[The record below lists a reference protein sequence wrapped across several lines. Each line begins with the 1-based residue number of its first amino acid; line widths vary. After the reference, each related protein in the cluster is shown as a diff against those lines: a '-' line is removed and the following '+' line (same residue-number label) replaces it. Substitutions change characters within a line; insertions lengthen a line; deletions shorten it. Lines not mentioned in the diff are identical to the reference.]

1 MKTKLKEITINKA
14 HELYGNPLPKEIQ
27 ERMELELNW
36 IMEHDADIV
45 YLLAKELVKKTNE
58 KGYLVGYRGNI
69 GSSYI
74 AYILG
79 ITKINP
85 LPKQYEGFNIM
96 FENVTDIKLCV
107 ASEHYDEICKECS
120 NILKNED
127 EIIIKEQK
135 QGIIKKNLIQTK
147 EGKQIGNIEIQ
158 TRSLLSILE
167 ELEKVTS
174 FSQNQIKIED
184 DITSIGEFLIK
195 HELFIGVDIIK
206 FVDVLQTAQL
216 YTFEDLV
223 VFLEV
228 LYYQKDCVFSIAHFI
243 DQALLIY
250 KIGWYGVKYP
260 KEYEKVGKQIIK
272 NEV

>member
-45 YLLAKELVKKTNE
+45 YLLVKELVKKANE

-96 FENVTDIKLCV
+96 FENDSGVL
-107 ASEHYDEICKECS
+107 
-120 NILKNED
+120 
-127 EIIIKEQK
+127 
-135 QGIIKKNLIQTK
+135 IKKSNSSEVKQELILN
-147 EGKQIGNIEIQ
+147 ENIEAPIN
-158 TRSLLSILE
+158 
-167 ELEKVTS
+167 K
-174 FSQNQIKIED
+174 N
-184 DITSIGEFLIK
+184 
-195 HELFIGVDIIK
+195 
-206 FVDVLQTAQL
+206 DVLGTMNYYINDNLVSSVNLVAENEISKKTL
-216 YTFEDLV
+216 FNTFNYISSNWINL
-223 VFLEV
+223 FR
-228 LYYQKDCVFSIAHFI
+228 K
-243 DQALLIY
+243 
-250 KIGWYGVKYP
+250 
-260 KEYEKVGKQIIK
+260 
-272 NEV
+272 